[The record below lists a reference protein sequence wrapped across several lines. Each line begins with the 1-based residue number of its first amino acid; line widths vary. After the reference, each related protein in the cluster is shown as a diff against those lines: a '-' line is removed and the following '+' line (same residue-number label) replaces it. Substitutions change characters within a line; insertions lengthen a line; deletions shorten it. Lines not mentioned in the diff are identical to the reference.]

1 MNPLLGRVRRGSH
14 PDGSRIPELDGL
26 RAIAVVPVIALHF
39 GANVN
44 GAAGVTVFFA
54 LSGFIIT
61 TLLLTEHRR
70 RGSVDLRLFYLRRF
84 RRLLPAATAVVVATV
99 VAGRALN
106 KPPITRDAVAALT
119 YWANFDRFTS
129 HYSYGHTVY
138 APLEHFWS
146 LAIEEQFY
154 IVLPLLCIVLLPL
167 GRRVLATV
175 ATVAMVASAMFAFVH
190 RNSPQYYFHSLA
202 RVCELLAGVVLAV
215 VLPTMM
221 RFVGARRAAIVGYL
235 ALVGLIAV
243 FAQAV
248 TPQPILIALMTC
260 LVIAG
265 RPRLLAASPLVLI
278 GTYSY
283 GLYLW
288 HPLTEIVSDRLG
300 VRIALTLIFTFLSY
314 HLIEFPIRRSLPT
327 RTAIY
332 AMGVLSLT
340 AIIVVALPQAPTRI
354 TFVEA
359 APVIAAAP
367 SKPMITITGP
377 TTTSE
382 RSTTTTERRSSNM
395 NIPAT
400 TIPATT
406 NRSSTISPTTISPTT
421 ISPTTISPTTISPT
435 TISPTTISPAHPLRI
450 SGAGDS
456 TQMFTDPAWEA
467 FAAAYPD
474 LVTWVQPPAEIVPW
488 TSGADGWI
496 GKEAANIGLSL
507 PTDGP
512 QGGLDRQGCPMIYD
526 LPIRAVDTFDFAPSA
541 GLHSAMPVSSCDWH
555 LWIPVAL
562 AQMHLD
568 VLVVSWS
575 VTDMWQFKM
584 PNGHRGVVGDPAF
597 DALLN
602 KRRAE
607 FEAMAAQYGTHVL
620 WTTYEPLSTDAVPLR
635 WAQPQTADLL
645 AAVLL
650 QRPCV
655 SDLRSVIRSDPTFH
669 WYQDGYHFTAAGA
682 ARAVSTLVPDVIKC
696 WQQ

>member
-61 TLLLTEHRR
+61 TLLLNEHRR
-70 RGSVDLRLFYLRRF
+70 RGSVDLRVFYLRRF

-99 VAGRALN
+99 IAGRALN

-119 YWANFDRFTS
+119 YWANFDRFSS

-154 IVLPLLCIVLLPL
+154 IALPLLCIVLLPL
-167 GRRVLATV
+167 GRRVFATA
-175 ATVAMVASAMFAFVH
+175 ATVAMVASATFAFVH
-190 RNSPQYYFHSLA
+190 RSSPQYYFHSLA

-215 VLPTMM
+215 FLPTIL
-221 RFVGARRAAIVGYL
+221 RFVGARRMAVVGYL

-288 HPLTEIVSDRLG
+288 HPLTEILSDRLG
-300 VRIALTLIFTFLSY
+300 VRIALTLIFTFGSY

-327 RTAIY
+327 RTAIS

-340 AIIVVALPQAPTRI
+340 AIIVVALPQGPTRI
-354 TFVEA
+354 RFVEA

-367 SKPMITITGP
+367 SKPVVTITER
-377 TTTSE
+377 TTTSAQP
-382 RSTTTTERRSSNM
+382 TTTTERRSSDM
-395 NIPAT
+395 TIPAPTIPAPTTVAPTTVAPTTVAPTTIAPTTIAPT
-400 TIPATT
+400 TIPAT
-406 NRSSTISPTTISPTT
+406 
-421 ISPTTISPTTISPT
+421 
-435 TISPTTISPAHPLRI
+435 HPLRI

-488 TSGADGWI
+488 TSGADGWV

-512 QGGLDRQGCPMIYD
+512 QGGLDRQGCPMMYD

-541 GLHSAMPVSSCDWH
+541 GLHSATPVSSCDWH
-555 LWIPVAL
+555 LWIPAAL

-575 VTDMWQFKM
+575 VTDMWQYTM

-602 KRRAE
+602 ERRAE

-620 WTTYEPLSTDAVPLR
+620 WTTYQPLSTDAVPLR
-635 WAQPQTADLL
+635 WAQPHTADLL
-645 AAVLL
+645 ADVLL

-669 WYQDGYHFTAAGA
+669 WYQDGYHFTADGA
-682 ARAVSTLVPDVIKC
+682 ARAVSTLVPDAITC
-696 WQQ
+696 SQR